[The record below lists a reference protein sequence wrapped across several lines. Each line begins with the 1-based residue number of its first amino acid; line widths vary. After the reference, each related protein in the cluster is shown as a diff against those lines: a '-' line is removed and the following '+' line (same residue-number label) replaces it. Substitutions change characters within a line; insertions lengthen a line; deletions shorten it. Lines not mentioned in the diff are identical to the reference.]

1 MSNPTLRE
9 EVFNSSQMNNDPL
22 ELDKVMTSSGT
33 MLKTCILSLFVAL
46 TFGYSWSLL
55 NAGYMDKAGL
65 LSTVGAIGG
74 FIMAMII
81 CFAPKNKY
89 LAVTTPVYAMLEGL
103 FLGAA
108 SAIFN
113 KIYPGIVFQAVAGTV
128 LTLFG
133 MFFLYS
139 TKIIKVT
146 DKLWKIV
153 FISTFAIAGIY
164 ILQFILSF
172 FHVSIPGLFSNS
184 LIGIGF
190 SVLVIIVAAFNLL
203 LDFDFIERFS
213 GQTPKYMEW
222 YGAFSLMVT
231 IVWLY
236 IEFLRLLAKINS
248 RR

>member
-1 MSNPTLRE
+1 
-9 EVFNSSQMNNDPL
+9 
-22 ELDKVMTSSGT
+22 
-33 MLKTCILSLFVAL
+33 
-46 TFGYSWSLL
+46 
-55 NAGYMDKAGL
+55 
-65 LSTVGAIGG
+65 
-74 FIMAMII
+74 
-81 CFAPKNKY
+81 
-89 LAVTTPVYAMLEGL
+89 
-103 FLGAA
+103 
-108 SAIFN
+108 
-113 KIYPGIVFQAVAGTV
+113 
-128 LTLFG
+128 

-172 FHVSIPGLFSNS
+172 FHLSIPGLFTNS
-184 LIGIGF
+184 LVGIGF
-190 SVLVIIVAAFNLL
+190 SILVIVVAAFNLL